1 MSSIPILFIGLIKL
15 MRSPGGPPLR
25 RLTAPAAALTLA
37 LLGAACSSSSS
48 SSTATTAAGA
58 PATSA
63 APSGATVTLHLGY
76 FPNLTHATA
85 LVGVHEGIFAKA
97 LGPNVKLATATFN
110 AGPAEVTALF
120 AGALDAAYLGPNSA
134 INAFT
139 QSGGASIVVVS
150 GATSGGAEL
159 VVKASITSAAQLKGA
174 KLATPQL
181 GNTQDVALRTWLAQQ
196 GYKTDTTGGGDVS
209 VISQANST
217 AVTAFQ
223 TGAIDGG
230 WLPEP
235 YATQLVQAGGHVLVD
250 ERTLW
255 PGGRFATTVLAVRKQ
270 FLKDHPDTVKALLEG
285 QVQANDFVNSKPQQA
300 QADAAAEI
308 AAISG
313 KAPSAKVVT
322 AAWPEL
328 TFTDD
333 PVASSIQ
340 TAADHALAAGTI
352 TKKVN
357 LAGLVDATVLNEV
370 LSAAGEA
377 PVPTS

>member
-1 MSSIPILFIGLIKL
+1 L
-15 MRSPGGPPLR
+15 
-25 RLTAPAAALTLA
+25 ALA
-37 LLGAACSSSSS
+37 LLATACSSSSSS
-48 SSTATTAAGA
+48 SSTATTLAATGSTSDA
-58 PATSA
+58 PSTSG
-63 APSGATVTLHLGY
+63 APSGGSVTLHLGY

-97 LGPNVKLATATFN
+97 LGPNVKLQTATFN
-110 AGPAEVTALF
+110 AGPAEVSALF

-139 QSGGASIVVVS
+139 QSSGAAVVVVS

-159 VVKASITSAAQLKGA
+159 VVKASITSASQLKGA
-174 KLATPQL
+174 KLASPQL
-181 GNTQDVALRTWLAQQ
+181 GNTQDVALRYWLKQQ
-196 GYKTDTTGGGDVS
+196 GFKTDTQGGGDVS
-209 VISQANST
+209 ILPQANAT

-230 WLPEP
+230 WEPEP
-235 YATQLVQAGGHVLVD
+235 YASQMVQAGGHVLVD
-250 ERTLW
+250 ERSLW
-255 PGGRFATTVLAVRKQ
+255 PGGKFATTVLAVRKA
-270 FLKDHPDTVKALLEG
+270 FLKDHPDVVKALIEG
-285 QVQANDFVNSKPQQA
+285 QVQANDFVTKNPQQA
-300 QADAAAEI
+300 QTDAASEI

-313 KAPSAKVVT
+313 KAPSTKVVT

-340 TAADHALAAGTI
+340 TAADHALAVGTI
-352 TKKVN
+352 TKKQD
-357 LAGLVDATVLNEV
+357 LTGLVDVSVLNQV
-370 LSAAGEA
+370 LSAAGEP